1 MIITRHLPEGEP
13 RFTGITVTLNGIPV
27 DPPLCRVSAFPYN
40 TPWPG
45 RQRPLDQTEEAA
57 FLGFEADEPVTLHIR
72 WAHPVRELTV
82 RPLAR
87 GVRAV
92 PDGNTATVTLPAPGA
107 YTVEADGYHQAL
119 HVFFDPI
126 RDFPA
131 VAQGKA
137 HILSFGPGVHEIGC
151 MDLESDTA
159 VLIDR
164 DAYLYGSFRAVC
176 AENIDIFGYGVI
188 DGSREV
194 RTDES
199 RLLLNDYTAPLPADR
214 ENILRRLK
222 QRHVLDGIL
231 RFYRCRHIR
240 VEGPTLRDAAT
251 FAVIPAGCEDVTLEN
266 LKTIGMWRYNADGI
280 DLFNCRDVRIRNCFL
295 RNFDDCVVI
304 KGIVGWDTTDNAD
317 ILVEGC
323 VVWCDWGR
331 NLELGAETNAPA
343 FWNILFRNCDCIHG
357 STALLD
363 IQHHNRADIGQVT
376 FEDIRVEY
384 TKHQLPDVFQND
396 MDAPYPTDT
405 PVRHPL
411 LFCLP
416 IYRSGLFAEDG
427 LNGRIH
433 DITFRNIRIL
443 TDSPE
448 VPVPESA
455 FLGLDAEHTVERICI
470 AGVTCNGKR
479 LATREELRLHINEF
493 VRDVTIL
500 P

>member
-87 GVRAV
+87 GVQAV

-151 MDLESDTA
+151 MDLESDTV

-176 AENIDIFGYGVI
+176 AENIDILGYGVI

-304 KGIVGWDTTDNAD
+304 KGIVGWDTADNAD

-323 VVWCDWGR
+323 VVWCDWGAIW
-331 NLELGAETNAPA
+331 NWAPRQTRLPSGISSSA
-343 FWNILFRNCDCIHG
+343 TATA
-357 STALLD
+357 STAPPLSS
-363 IQHHNRADIGQVT
+363 T
-376 FEDIRVEY
+376 SS
-384 TKHQLPDVFQND
+384 T
-396 MDAPYPTDT
+396 TT
-405 PVRHPL
+405 VRTSDRSHL
-411 LFCLP
+411 R
-416 IYRSGLFAEDG
+416 ISGLSTPSTSCRMCFRTTWTR
-427 LNGRIH
+427 RIQW
-433 DITFRNIRIL
+433 TRRCGIRSCSACPF
-443 TDSPE
+443 TDPGCSPR
-448 VPVPESA
+448 
-455 FLGLDAEHTVERICI
+455 TV
-470 AGVTCNGKR
+470 
-479 LATREELRLHINEF
+479 
-493 VRDVTIL
+493 
-500 P
+500 

>member
-13 RFTGITVTLNGIPV
+13 RFTGITVTLNGVPV
-27 DPPLCRVSAFPYN
+27 DTPLCRVSAFPYN

-87 GVRAV
+87 GVQAV

-131 VAQGKA
+131 VAHGKA

-176 AENIDIFGYGVI
+176 AENIDILGYGVI

-231 RFYRCRHIR
+231 RFYRWRPPARRRHLCGHPGR
-240 VEGPTLRDAAT
+240 MRGRH
-251 FAVIPAGCEDVTLEN
+251 AGKPQDN
-266 LKTIGMWRYNADGI
+266 
-280 DLFNCRDVRIRNCFL
+280 RNVALQC
-295 RNFDDCVVI
+295 
-304 KGIVGWDTTDNAD
+304 
-317 ILVEGC
+317 
-323 VVWCDWGR
+323 GR
-331 NLELGAETNAPA
+331 
-343 FWNILFRNCDCIHG
+343 H
-357 STALLD
+357 
-363 IQHHNRADIGQVT
+363 
-376 FEDIRVEY
+376 
-384 TKHQLPDVFQND
+384 
-396 MDAPYPTDT
+396 
-405 PVRHPL
+405 
-411 LFCLP
+411 
-416 IYRSGLFAEDG
+416 
-427 LNGRIH
+427 
-433 DITFRNIRIL
+433 
-443 TDSPE
+443 
-448 VPVPESA
+448 
-455 FLGLDAEHTVERICI
+455 
-470 AGVTCNGKR
+470 
-479 LATREELRLHINEF
+479 
-493 VRDVTIL
+493 
-500 P
+500 

>member
-27 DPPLCRVSAFPYN
+27 DTPLCRVSAFPYN

-87 GVRAV
+87 GVQAV

-280 DLFNCRDVRIRNCFL
+280 DLFNCRDVRIRNASCA
-295 RNFDDCVVI
+295 
-304 KGIVGWDTTDNAD
+304 T
-317 ILVEGC
+317 
-323 VVWCDWGR
+323 
-331 NLELGAETNAPA
+331 
-343 FWNILFRNCDCIHG
+343 
-357 STALLD
+357 ST
-363 IQHHNRADIGQVT
+363 
-376 FEDIRVEY
+376 
-384 TKHQLPDVFQND
+384 
-396 MDAPYPTDT
+396 
-405 PVRHPL
+405 
-411 LFCLP
+411 
-416 IYRSGLFAEDG
+416 
-427 LNGRIH
+427 
-433 DITFRNIRIL
+433 
-443 TDSPE
+443 
-448 VPVPESA
+448 
-455 FLGLDAEHTVERICI
+455 I
-470 AGVTCNGKR
+470 AW
-479 LATREELRLHINEF
+479 
-493 VRDVTIL
+493 
-500 P
+500 